1 MLSNYFKYNAGTS
14 ANYTIKNGNTFA
26 VQIKYTEIETR
37 DAFKTWLSTHNTIA
51 YYVKATPTYTP
62 IEDTT
67 IAQLENVLKMHT
79 NKNVTN
85 AWIEPT
91 GTNAQAGLT
100 LTYYRDLQ
108 TITDKIDSLEARVTL
123 LE

>member
-1 MLSNYFKYNAGTS
+1 M
-14 ANYTIKNGNTFA
+14 
-26 VQIKYTEIETR
+26 
-37 DAFKTWLSTHNTIA
+37 STLTQ
-51 YYVKATPTYTP
+51 
-62 IEDTT
+62 
-67 IAQLENVLKMHT
+67 QLENVLKMHT

-91 GTNAQAGLT
+91 GTNAQGGLT

-108 TITDKIDSLEARVTL
+108 TITDKIDSLEARVSL